1 MIGFIGAMDEEIAE
15 LVKLMS
21 EVKKEEISKVEFYK
35 GKLSDVDCVLTKS
48 GVGKVAAAMST
59 TILFENFDIEGVV
72 NIGTAGGLREDQEV
86 LDVVISNI
94 VAHHD
99 MDISVF
105 GYPLGFNQDYTAYKA
120 DDKYIEIM
128 KNIIEKEDRVFIGNI
143 ASGDSFIHREDQIE
157 LINKNFPGA
166 LCAEMEAAGIA
177 QVCKHYKKPFIVI
190 RSLSDITIKEG
201 NDLDFNTYVSLAS
214 KRSALW
220 CEKFIEE
227 LKNQA

>member
-1 MIGFIGAMDEEIAE
+1 
-15 LVKLMS
+15 
-21 EVKKEEISKVEFYK
+21 
-35 GKLSDVDCVLTKS
+35 
-48 GVGKVAAAMST
+48 MST

-105 GYPLGFNQDYTAYKA
+105 GYPLGFDQDYTAYKA